1 MKTTPDEDLPDDEL
15 LDRLGD
21 VLDKADGGKADG

>member
-1 MKTTPDEDLPDDEL
+1 MKADPDDKDLSDDEL

-21 VLDKADGGKADG
+21 VLKKGDKGKG